1 MAESLKITFGLK
13 SSAGKYLTCES
24 LMGGRVNA
32 SAASMKNKQIWSF
45 IPAEGAD
52 RVVGYFLSST
62 GLYLST
68 LPDGKCC
75 ATSEAGPAA
84 LFEVRAYPDGRWVL
98 ISKLGSPKEGAQE
111 YFFGGKGEA
120 LDAFNKVVM
129 VADPRLAPA
138 PPADRMWTV
147 QLAMHPQVC
156 IRNVNKKKYVHM
168 ADSGDSLQTNE
179 IVPWG
184 DDAMLTLVFFPE
196 GKYGI
201 KAANGKMLAKNG
213 SLQQDADENCKFVL
227 EIRGSQYAF
236 KCATGEYLSSATGP
250 MKATREAKA
259 VTKDE
264 LYEFEDSHPQ
274 VKMTDYAARKV
285 SVKHGVEFTANGI
298 REAEDDS
305 IRFQLEKH
313 PSKAGMWAFRTH
325 KDKYWSLG
333 NDADGSINCDHD
345 AKSGFSSA
353 QYFTIDWL
361 GPKMSI
367 KASNGKYIVSMPN
380 GNLRATGASNSVV
393 GKDEKIISQYV
404 WELIN
409 RPQLVIRTSQGFVNT
424 KPSGALE
431 CNGANPEI
439 FQCHVTQ
446 GLVQIASSNGKYW
459 KTNDNGMYANGNEP
473 EFFEMVLLD
482 NTKMTLKSPN
492 GCLFQCFQNGSFSAT
507 GSNVDESTELEF

>member
-1 MAESLKITFGLK
+1 MADSLKITFGLK
-13 SSAGKYLTCES
+13 SAAGKYLTCES

-32 SAASMKNKQIWSF
+32 SASSMKTKQIWSF
-45 IPAEGAD
+45 IPAGDSD

-68 LPDGKCC
+68 LPNGKCV
-75 ATSEAGPAA
+75 ASSDAGPAA

-98 ISKLGSPKEGAQE
+98 ISKLGSAKENAQE
-111 YFFGGKGEA
+111 YFFGGNGES

-129 VADPRLAPA
+129 VADPKLAPA
-138 PPADRMWTV
+138 PPADRMWIV

-156 IRNVNKKKYVHM
+156 IRNVNKKKYVHLDTD
-168 ADSGDSLQTNE
+168 AQALLTNE

-196 GKYGI
+196 GRYGI
-201 KAANGKMLAKNG
+201 KAANRLFLDKSGALK
-213 SLQQDADENCKFVL
+213 QDADDGCKFVL

-236 KCATGEYLSSATGP
+236 KSSTGEYLSSATGT

-274 VKMTDYAARKV
+274 IKLTDYASRKV
-285 SVKHGVEFTANGI
+285 SVKHGVEFTANGV
-298 REAEDDS
+298 REAEDDT

-313 PSKAGMWAFRTH
+313 PSKPGMWAFRTY
-325 KDKYWSLG
+325 KDKYFSLG
-333 NDADGSINCDHD
+333 NDADGSIHCDHD

-353 QYFTIDWL
+353 QYFSIDWL
-361 GPKMSI
+361 GNKIAI
-367 KASNGKYIVSMPN
+367 KASNGKYVVSMPN
-380 GNLRATGASNSVV
+380 GNLRATGNSNTVN
-393 GKDEKIISQYV
+393 GKDDKVISQYV

-431 CNGANPEI
+431 CNCPNPEV

-446 GLVQIASSNGKYW
+446 GMVQIASDNGKYW
-459 KTNDNGMYANGNEP
+459 KTTATGMCATGTEP

-482 NTKMTLKSPN
+482 NTKMTLKSAN
-492 GCLFQCFQNGSFSAT
+492 GSLFQCFQNGAFTAT
-507 GSNVDESTELEF
+507 GSQVDESTEPEF

>member
-1 MAESLKITFGLK
+1 MQED
-13 SSAGKYLTCES
+13 
-24 LMGGRVNA
+24 
-32 SAASMKNKQIWSF
+32 
-45 IPAEGAD
+45 GAM
-52 RVVGYFLSST
+52 L
-62 GLYLST
+62 
-68 LPDGKCC
+68 
-75 ATSEAGPAA
+75 
-84 LFEVRAYPDGRWVL
+84 
-98 ISKLGSPKEGAQE
+98 
-111 YFFGGKGEA
+111 
-120 LDAFNKVVM
+120 N
-129 VADPRLAPA
+129 
-138 PPADRMWTV
+138 
-147 QLAMHPQVC
+147 
-156 IRNVNKKKYVHM
+156 
-168 ADSGDSLQTNE
+168 TNE

-196 GKYGI
+196 GRYGI
-201 KAANGKMLAKNG
+201 KASNGKFLSKSGA
-213 SLQQDADENCKFVL
+213 LVQDADSNCKFVL

-236 KCATGEYLSSATGP
+236 KCETGEYLSSATGP

-274 VKMTDYAARKV
+274 IKMTDYAARKV

-313 PSKAGMWAFRTH
+313 PSKKDMWAFRTH

-333 NDADGSINCDHD
+333 NDADGSVNCDHD
-345 AKSGFSSA
+345 AKNGFSSA

-361 GPKMSI
+361 GPKIAI

-380 GNLRATGASNSVV
+380 GNLRATGASNCVV
-393 GKDEKIISQYV
+393 GKDEKVISQYV

-409 RPQLVIRTSQGFVNT
+409 RPQLVIRTQQGFVNT

-431 CNGANPEI
+431 CNCPNPEI

-446 GLVQIASSNGKYW
+446 GLVQIASNNGKYW

-473 EFFEMVLLD
+473 EFFEMTLLD
-482 NTKMTLKSPN
+482 NTKMLLKSPN
-492 GCLFQCFQNGSFSAT
+492 GKYFQCFGNGAFSAT
-507 GSNVDESTELEF
+507 GDEDCDSTQLEF